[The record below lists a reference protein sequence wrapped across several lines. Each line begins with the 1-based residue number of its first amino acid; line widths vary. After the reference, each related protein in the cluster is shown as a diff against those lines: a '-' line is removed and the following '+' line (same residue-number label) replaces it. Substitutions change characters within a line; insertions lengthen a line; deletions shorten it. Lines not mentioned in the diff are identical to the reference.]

1 MQFRSFSRDMV
12 ARTTRSAGNEICRKV
27 VRGGGVRVGAMFAL
41 DLSRKGGMDESWDWF
56 DVGRTIAGE

>member
-1 MQFRSFSRDMV
+1 MV